1 MNKKIKKII
10 KEKNK
15 KENHSRIKIG
25 STGQK
30 ILLLLVAGVALG
42 LSGRPGRYFR
52 VLKLAQKEWKKIN
65 QAKSRNLHMA
75 IKKLYRS
82 KMINWRENNDGT
94 VTIVLSKN
102 GKNRALQYNLDNM
115 KIKKP
120 VKWDGLWRVV
130 IFDVPERLRQ
140 GRNALV
146 EKLKKLGFFTLQKSV
161 FIYPYE
167 CKNEIDYIVEIFN
180 LGRYVNF
187 MIVKEIDINSELKN
201 KFKIK

>member
-1 MNKKIKKII
+1 LNKKIKKII

>member
-1 MNKKIKKII
+1 
-10 KEKNK
+10 
-15 KENHSRIKIG
+15 
-25 STGQK
+25 
-30 ILLLLVAGVALG
+30 
-42 LSGRPGRYFR
+42 
-52 VLKLAQKEWKKIN
+52 
-65 QAKSRNLHMA
+65 MA